1 MQPSHSDARAQLEA
15 FGLGA
20 AAGDA
25 ANHLMA
31 RNDGLL
37 ARRQLAFDDVQIGPA
52 DAAGVHAYQH
62 FSGAGLGLRR
72 VGEYQGIALNQG
84 RRFENAG
91 FHN

>member
-1 MQPSHSDARAQLEA
+1 MQPGHSYARARLEA

-37 ARRQLAFDDVQIGPA
+37 ARRQLTFDNVQIGTA
-52 DAAGVHAYQH
+52 DAAGVYAHQH
-62 FSGAGLGLRR
+62 FSGAGLGLSG
-72 VGEYQGIALNQG
+72 VGECQRIPLNRG
-84 RRFENAG
+84 GRFENTG